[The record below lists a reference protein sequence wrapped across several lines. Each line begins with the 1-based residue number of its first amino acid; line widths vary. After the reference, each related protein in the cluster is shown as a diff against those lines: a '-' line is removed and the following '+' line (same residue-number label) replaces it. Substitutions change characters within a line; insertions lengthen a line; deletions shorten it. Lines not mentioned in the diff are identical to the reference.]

1 MANHKSAI
9 KRIRTSLKQNQ
20 RNRHYRSLMRSTI
33 KKVLATTEQEAAQ
46 AQYVQA
52 TSLLDKMA
60 SKRIIHAN
68 KAANQKSR
76 LAKHVNSLASWVVL
90 AENLTRIFVCN
101 PLWPKHC
108 KLIPLAGPASH
119 YFWPL
124 FDLRP
129 EAIQLSQSFLFR
141 SKSRHFDIRML

>member
-76 LAKHVNSLASWVVL
+76 LAKHVNSLAS
-90 AENLTRIFVCN
+90 
-101 PLWPKHC
+101 
-108 KLIPLAGPASH
+108 
-119 YFWPL
+119 
-124 FDLRP
+124 
-129 EAIQLSQSFLFR
+129 
-141 SKSRHFDIRML
+141 